1 MDRYIKQAREDIT
14 AQLMRSQGSQK
25 INNVQLLLHSN
36 SPRYY
41 SAHPRLSLLILQR
54 YFFSLARA
62 RATSINCKQC
72 AISPQRK
79 DMPELYCDRLQKEIY
94 RTRCRTWRRRT
105 KGSSPLYRKDEL
117 CHFSMSFLSLRLSPT
132 LNLGLLADSD
142 CEH

>member
-62 RATSINCKQC
+62 RHPLIVSSARYPRSGRICRNCTVTGYRKRYIEPAVARGGDVQKEAVHFIEKTSS
-72 AISPQRK
+72 AIS
-79 DMPELYCDRLQKEIY
+79 
-94 RTRCRTWRRRT
+94 
-105 KGSSPLYRKDEL
+105 L
-117 CHFSMSFLSLRLSPT
+117 CPSFL
-132 LNLGLLADSD
+132 
-142 CEH
+142 